1 MLRKTTKA
9 NSFTSCKNKWKGHNM
24 SKVAE
29 IYEKAL
35 DLLGFESVNY
45 ISARFG
51 MKGLVEAMEEHEYET
66 QMDIEMQKQS
76 SVSLGRL
83 GTFRRKRQE
92 TKSESISEEETR
104 RIQRN
109 KSEIRIQDNR
119 NPN

>member
-1 MLRKTTKA
+1 
-9 NSFTSCKNKWKGHNM
+9 M

-51 MKGLVEAMEEHEYET
+51 MEGLIEAMEEYEYET
-66 QMDIEMQKQS
+66 KMDIKIQEQR

-92 TKSESISEEETR
+92 TKSESISEEERR

>member
-1 MLRKTTKA
+1 
-9 NSFTSCKNKWKGHNM
+9 M
-24 SKVAE
+24 SKAAE

-51 MKGLVEAMEEHEYET
+51 MEGLVEAMEEYEYET
-66 QMDIEMQKQS
+66 QMDIEIQKRS

-92 TKSESISEEETR
+92 TKSESISEEERR
-104 RIQRN
+104 RIQSN